1 MVDIHSHI
9 LNNIDDG
16 SKSITESINMLKGL
30 YENGVTDVIL
40 TPHYVMDSFY
50 QNSIE
55 TKEKLFNKLKE
66 EIKKN
71 NIPINIYL
79 GNEIYIDKDIKDKI
93 NKEALPLNNSN
104 YILLE
109 FPMNGIYNN
118 SYGIISGLIERGYK
132 VILAHPERYLT
143 VKEDIKVLDE
153 YKEMGVLFQSNIG
166 SYFGDYGKTAKKTFK
181 KLLKMKYIS
190 FIGTDSHSQNYNFKN
205 IEKFRKKLSKVV
217 DKNYL
222 NDILEGNAKRNFI

>member
-16 SKSITESINMLKGL
+16 SKSTTESINMLKGL

-104 YILLE
+104 CILLE

>member
-9 LNNIDDG
+9 LSNIDDG

-55 TKEKLFNKLKE
+55 TKEKLFNNLKE

-190 FIGTDSHSQNYNFKN
+190 FVGTDSHSQNYNFKN
-205 IEKFRKKLSKVV
+205 IEKFKKKLSKVV

>member
-1 MVDIHSHI
+1 
-9 LNNIDDG
+9 
-16 SKSITESINMLKGL
+16 
-30 YENGVTDVIL
+30 
-40 TPHYVMDSFY
+40 
-50 QNSIE
+50 
-55 TKEKLFNKLKE
+55 
-66 EIKKN
+66 
-71 NIPINIYL
+71 
-79 GNEIYIDKDIKDKI
+79 
-93 NKEALPLNNSN
+93 
-104 YILLE
+104 
-109 FPMNGIYNN
+109 MNGIYNN

-132 VILAHPERYLT
+132 VILAHPERYIT

-166 SYFGDYGKTAKKTFK
+166 SYFGDYGKNAKKTFK

-205 IEKFRKKLSKVV
+205 IEKFKKKLSKVV

>member
-16 SKSITESINMLKGL
+16 SKSATESINMLKGL

-132 VILAHPERYLT
+132 VILAHPERYIT

-205 IEKFRKKLSKVV
+205 IEKFKKKLSKVV

>member
-55 TKEKLFNKLKE
+55 TKEKLFNNLKE

-190 FIGTDSHSQNYNFKN
+190 FVGTDSHSQNYNFKN
-205 IEKFRKKLSKVV
+205 IEKFKKKLSKVV

>member
-16 SKSITESINMLKGL
+16 SKSTAESINMLKGL

-222 NDILEGNAKRNFI
+222 NDILEENAKRNFI

>member
-118 SYGIISGLIERGYK
+118 SYGIISGLMERGYK

>member
-93 NKEALPLNNSN
+93 NKEALSLNNSN

>member
-16 SKSITESINMLKGL
+16 SKSTAESINMLKGL

-118 SYGIISGLIERGYK
+118 SYGIISGLMERGYK

>member
-16 SKSITESINMLKGL
+16 SKSTTESINMLKGL

-66 EIKKN
+66 EIKTN